1 MPMTASVIIA
11 TYNRADLL
19 DECLQCLAR
28 QSFSNGDEVLI
39 ADNGST
45 DDTAAVVERHAARF
59 PVALS
64 RIVVPTPGKSHAVAA
79 ALRVAS
85 GDIVALTDD
94 DVNVTEGWLATLK
107 RAFEEPRVGAAGG
120 PVEARWQQRPPR
132 WLRVADCRRL
142 GAPLGLLDY
151 GDCETHLGDRTLLGA
166 NMALRRTV
174 LQQLGGYATHLGK
187 LRGTLLS
194 GEDQDLC
201 QRVQAAGHECR
212 YLPAARVR
220 HWVPAD
226 RMRIGY
232 FLRWFYW
239 SGITHAV
246 LETGRPHGRELAGVP
261 ACLVRQF
268 ARGLASS
275 AAWGLLGRLPAAVDR
290 ALDSAF
296 AAGYAASCWG
306 LVQITPPATPS
317 TARSA

>member
-19 DECLQCLAR
+19 DECLQHLAR
-28 QSFSNGDEVLI
+28 QSFSSGDEVLI

-45 DDTAAVVERHAARF
+45 DHTAAVVARRAPRF
-59 PVALS
+59 PAALS
-64 RIVVPTPGKSHAVAA
+64 RIAVPTPGKSHAVAA
-79 ALRVAS
+79 ALRVAC

-94 DVNVTEGWLATLK
+94 DVNVAEGWLTSLK
-107 RAFEEPRVGAAGG
+107 KAFAEPQIGVAGG
-120 PVEARWQQRPPR
+120 PVEARWQQQPPA
-132 WLRVADCRRL
+132 WLRLADRRRL

-151 GDCETHLGDRTLLGA
+151 GDSDADLGDRTLLGA

-174 LQQLGGYATHLGK
+174 LQQMGGYATHLGK

-268 ARGLASS
+268 AGGLASS
-275 AAWGLLGRLPAAVDR
+275 AAWVLLGRLPAAVDR

-296 AAGYAASCWG
+296 AAGYAASRWG

-317 TARSA
+317 IARSV